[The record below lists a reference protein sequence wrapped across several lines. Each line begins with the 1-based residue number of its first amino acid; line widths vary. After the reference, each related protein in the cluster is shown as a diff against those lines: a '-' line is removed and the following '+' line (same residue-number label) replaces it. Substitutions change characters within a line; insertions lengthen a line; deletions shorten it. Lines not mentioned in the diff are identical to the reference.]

1 MNAEQEINRSLALK
15 DTWDGPWPATK
26 AVPLSFFAA
35 PLVSDLDDLDADVAF
50 LGVPYDQGTFARP
63 GSAFRAPTQTAYDT
77 SEDVL
82 QLRFLPQREESRGAI
97 SDIDRQQTFLKG
109 VTMAD
114 CGDVT
119 IIPSDVE
126 SNFAKINPRRQKD
139 NRPGFLPRHRWRRPL
154 HNLPGGA
161 GDSTATRIWTWCTST
176 PTWTSATSFRERTTT
191 TAVPFGRCFDL
202 PNVRNVTSIGIRKAT
217 KGIFD
222 DAVSK
227 GVKLITTEQ
236 FRALGPEG
244 AVAHVPAGGNVYLT
258 VDVDVMD
265 PMQVPGTG
273 SPAPGGFFYYEMR
286 DALIALSKRVN
297 IVGCDFVEV
306 APPYDHAE
314 TSTMCTAKLMLD
326 LLAELFPSK

>member
-1 MNAEQEINRSLALK
+1 MNSEQEINRSLSLK
-15 DTWDGPWPATK
+15 DTWDGPWPATR
-26 AVPLSFFAA
+26 AVPLSFFGA
-35 PLVSDLDDLDADVAF
+35 PLVNDLDSLDADIAF
-50 LGVPYDQGTFARP
+50 IGVPYDQGTFARP
-63 GSAFRAPTQTAYDT
+63 GARYGPNGIRYVRDVYGYD
-77 SEDVL
+77 SMLNDK
-82 QLRFLPQREESRGAI
+82 QAQGYF
-97 SDIDRQQTFLKG
+97 DIDRQQTFLKG

-126 SNFAKINPRRQKD
+126 SNFAKITHAVRKIIDKGSFPVIVGGDHSITFPAAR
-139 NRPGFLPRHRWRRPL
+139 GF
-154 HNLPGGA
+154 
-161 GDSTATRIWTWCTST
+161 DSYADLDVVHFDAHMDFSHELQGTYYHHGCPIR
-176 PTWTSATSFRERTTT
+176 
-191 TAVPFGRCFDL
+191 RCFDL
-202 PNVRNVTSIGIRKAT
+202 ANVNNVTSIGIRKAT
-217 KGIFD
+217 KSIFD
-222 DAVSK
+222 DAISK

-236 FRALGPEG
+236 FREMGPEG

-314 TSTMCTAKLMLD
+314 TSTMCTAKLILD
-326 LLAELFPSK
+326 LLAELFPSREE

>member
-1 MNAEQEINRSLALK
+1 MNSEQEINRSLSLK
-15 DTWDGPWPATK
+15 DTWDGSWPATR
-26 AVPLSFFAA
+26 AVPLSFFGA
-35 PLVSDLDDLDADVAF
+35 PLVDDLDTLDADVAF
-50 LGVPYDQGTFARP
+50 IGVPYDQGTFARAGARYGP
-63 GSAFRAPTQTAYDT
+63 DGIRYARDVYGYDSIRNEKTAQGY
-77 SEDVL
+77 
-82 QLRFLPQREESRGAI
+82 F
-97 SDIDRQQTFLKG
+97 DIDRQQTFLKG

-119 IIPSDVE
+119 IIPADVE
-126 SNFAKINPRRQKD
+126 NNFAKITHAVRKIIAKGSFPVIVGGDHSITFPAAR
-139 NRPGFLPRHRWRRPL
+139 GF
-154 HNLPGGA
+154 
-161 GDSTATRIWTWCTST
+161 DSYSELDVVHFDAHMDFSHETQA
-176 PTWTSATSFRERTTT
+176 SFYHHGCPIR
-191 TAVPFGRCFDL
+191 RCFDL

-217 KGIFD
+217 KPVYD
-222 DAVSK
+222 DAISK
-227 GVKLITTEQ
+227 GVKVVTTEQ
-236 FRALGPEG
+236 FRAMGPEG

-314 TSTMCTAKLMLD
+314 TSTMCTAKLILD
-326 LLAELFPSK
+326 LLAELFPSR